1 MTGQQAGGMRVV
13 IAGGHGKIALLLERL
28 LAERGDQAV
37 GLIRNPAHVADV
49 HTAGAEAVIC
59 DLEAA
64 SADDVA
70 VLLSGADAVVFAVG
84 AGPAAASGRW
94 QHSCRDHATTA

>member
-1 MTGQQAGGMRVV
+1 MRIV

-37 GLIRNPAHVADV
+37 EVIRNPAQIADV
-49 HTAGAEAVIC
+49 HKTGADALVC

-64 SADDVA
+64 SA
-70 VLLSGADAVVFAVG
+70 
-84 AGPAAASGRW
+84 
-94 QHSCRDHATTA
+94 